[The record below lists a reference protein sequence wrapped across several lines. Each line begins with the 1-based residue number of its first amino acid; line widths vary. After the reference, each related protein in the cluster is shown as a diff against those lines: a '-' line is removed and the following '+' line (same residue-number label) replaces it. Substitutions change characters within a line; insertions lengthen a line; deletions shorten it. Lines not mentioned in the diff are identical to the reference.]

1 MRVALLAFPGVQLLD
16 VVGPLDVFA
25 EAGRQLGDP
34 NAYTTEVIGLSPA
47 PIIGSSG
54 LRLLPDRT
62 IEDPDEG
69 PIDTLLVAGGPTIQ
83 DYPSDPVVQRWLR
96 RQAATARRYGSVC
109 SGAFV
114 LGAAGLLDGHRV
126 TTHWRV
132 ADELAAAFPE
142 ATIEPDCI
150 FVCDGPLYTS
160 AGVTAGMDLALALVE
175 EDWGRPLALAVARE
189 LVMFLKRPGGQSQFS
204 AHLAAQSSERSAIQA
219 VQAWV
224 LDNLTGDLAVKA
236 LAKRANMSA
245 RNFARVFRLEA
256 HMTPGD
262 FVEAARVDAARRL
275 LEDTDTPLQR
285 VAARCGFG
293 NTNALRRAF
302 LRRLRVTPGEYR
314 RRFEDVATSVRQTTV
329 RQTTPRAKVPRTS
342 LSSGMAAASRV
353 EWMPSDGHRR
363 GAAPYR
369 ESLVAACSD

>member
-1 MRVALLAFPGVQLLD
+1 MALLAFPGVQLLD

-34 NAYTTEVIGLSPA
+34 NAYTTQVIGLSPA

-69 PIDTLLVAGGPTIQ
+69 AIDTLLVAGGPTIQ
-83 DYPSDPVVQRWLR
+83 DYPREPTVQKWLK

-132 ADELAAAFPE
+132 ADELATAFPE
-142 ATIEPDCI
+142 ATVEPDCI

-224 LDNLTGDLAVKA
+224 LDNLTGDLAVNA

-262 FVEAARVDAARRL
+262 FVEAARVDAARRM

-302 LRRLRVTPGEYR
+302 LRRLQVTPGEYR
-314 RRFEDVATSVRQTTV
+314 RRFEDVATDV
-329 RQTTPRAKVPRTS
+329 RQTTPRGKVPRTS
-342 LSSGMAAASRV
+342 LSTGMAVASRV

-363 GAAPYR
+363 GVAPYR